1 MTLSCPSCIVDGEQV
16 NSPLLS
22 ADNSGSDS
30 GHPHAS
36 AVVKPASVQLRVQ
49 RGRRHAGSRLPG
61 GLRDMKHIL
70 VADDDP
76 AIRRVLR
83 LALEGLGY
91 KVSEAADGKVAM
103 ERYNA
108 DKPDCV
114 VTDLVMPGQEG
125 IETIMQMRRHPHHAG
140 IIAMSGYTGP
150 RAGVYLNMARSLGA
164 DAILE
169 KPFTV
174 DQIKTTLEKVLGK
187 AEGG

>member
-1 MTLSCPSCIVDGEQV
+1 
-16 NSPLLS
+16 
-22 ADNSGSDS
+22 
-30 GHPHAS
+30 
-36 AVVKPASVQLRVQ
+36 
-49 RGRRHAGSRLPG
+49 
-61 GLRDMKHIL
+61 MKHIL

-103 ERYNA
+103 ERYIAN
-108 DKPDCV
+108 KPDCV
-114 VTDLVMPGQEG
+114 VTDLVMPNQEG
-125 IETIMQMRRHPHHAG
+125 IETIMQMRRNPHRAA
-140 IIAMSGYTGP
+140 IIAMSGYTGT

-174 DQIKTTLEKVLGK
+174 DQIKTAVEKVLGK
-187 AEGG
+187 AEGRT